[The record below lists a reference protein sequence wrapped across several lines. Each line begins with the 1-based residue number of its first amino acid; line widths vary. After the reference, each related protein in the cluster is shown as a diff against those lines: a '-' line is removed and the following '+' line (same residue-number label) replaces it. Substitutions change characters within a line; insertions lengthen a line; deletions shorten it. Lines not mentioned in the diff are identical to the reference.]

1 MKVDI
6 LTLFP
11 EFYDSFLNTSII
23 KRAIDNKLVKI
34 NLINIRDFST
44 DKHNKVDFKPY
55 GGGAG
60 MVLRIDFL
68 VSALESVKKED
79 SIVILLD
86 PTGKTFDSKDS
97 IKLSKIKHLIF
108 ICGHY
113 EGIDARIYKYVDY
126 IYSLGNFIMTG
137 GEVASLPII
146 DSIIRQIPGVISED
160 SLLHESFNE
169 ELLDYDNYTIPRDFR
184 GDSVP
189 EVLVNGDHKKI
200 EEWRQNNR
208 LDKTRRK
215 NTYEGF

>member
-79 SIVILLD
+79 SKVILLD
-86 PTGKTFDSKDS
+86 PAGKTFDSKDS

-200 EEWRQNNR
+200 KEWRQNNR